1 MRRIVCLLCLMTA
14 LVLTGCMTS
23 NMPAATTRGSA
34 AAASGAPSPVT
45 EEDVMEERIIVV
57 KGQAGI
63 EVRFALN
70 ESQAAADLWSQLPLT
85 VEVEDFSTNEKTFY
99 PDRLDTSDAPL
110 ARGGA
115 GSLAYYEPW
124 GDVVMFYDSYN
135 GNSSLYALGD
145 AIENADEIGLLT
157 GTITVERA

>member
-1 MRRIVCLLCLMTA
+1 
-14 LVLTGCMTS
+14 
-23 NMPAATTRGSA
+23 
-34 AAASGAPSPVT
+34 
-45 EEDVMEERIIVV
+45 MEERIIVV

-110 ARGGA
+110 ARGG
-115 GSLAYYEPW
+115 GGVPGVLRTLGRCP
-124 GDVVMFYDSYN
+124 DV
-135 GNSSLYALGD
+135 LR
-145 AIENADEIGLLT
+145 LL
-157 GTITVERA
+157 